1 MYNIISLFSLW
12 VGLVLPSQPIIESV
26 SVSNYRCAKYMVYV
40 DFSRIMSLVPEVPSG
55 ITTFKYYIQY
65 GDDIVIE
72 INDPGMEVSA
82 IPVLKAEWHYK
93 DEFVYVETLIRRTQ
107 MYYPKKDT
115 LTFCISESRGSV
127 EELCKSALYGAN
139 CDSLLFK
146 PNFMED
152 PFLVYLS
159 KDIPNIQSTDL
170 FYPDIEYLPLKI
182 VPKNPDRRIMLLDEV
197 ISGKEAIDSVLL
209 QFSHHGYERLSDEK
223 ADYMKKV
230 APIDDAIK
238 LFEQNNKKS
247 D

>member
-12 VGLVLPSQPIIESV
+12 VGLVLPSQPILESLF
-26 SVSNYRCAKYMVYV
+26 VSNYRCAKYMVFV
-40 DFSRIMSLVPEVPSG
+40 DNSMIMSIVPGISSG

-72 INDPGMEVSA
+72 IIDPGPEGLY
-82 IPVLKAEWHYK
+82 IPVMKAEWHYK
-93 DEFVYVETLIRRTQ
+93 DEFAYVETLIKSTQ

-115 LTFCISESRGSV
+115 LTFCISDSRGSV
-127 EELCKSALYGAN
+127 EELCKSAFYEGN

-146 PNFMED
+146 PNSMK
-152 PFLVYLS
+152 PAFLVYS
-159 KDIPNIQSTDL
+159 AKDIPNIHSTDL

-182 VPKNPDRRIMLLDEV
+182 VPKDPDRRIMILDEV

-209 QFSHHGYERLSDEK
+209 QFSHQGYERLSDKDIEYAIK
-223 ADYMKKV
+223 N
-230 APIDDAIK
+230 APLEDAIK
-238 LFEQNNKKS
+238 LYEQTKKKP